1 MPIHVAILR
10 PPYPQLILD
19 GRKTIESRLT
29 KTDLVPYNAIRP
41 GERIFIKQTSG
52 PFVAM
57 AIAGEVHFFDRLTPA
72 KVAELKARFNHQVCG
87 DDAFW
92 QWKRDSNFATF
103 IELTKVQPIDRGPR
117 MKPSSG
123 LAWFV
128 LPDALAPRVPA
139 VLPDEPVSG
148 LRRMFDVTLTAGA
161 IRNHYIRVPRKAH
174 EFEAK
179 HYGGKTVAE
188 AGEPITLIMPDGT
201 RIETDLVG
209 NETTQPRGFGMWF
222 RNFLR
227 KTDSEQSCMIRWR
240 GWHPWFMAY
249 HMLPGDVVRF
259 VEHRRG
265 EYGVSF
271 VNRSPD

>member
-29 KTDLVPYNAIRP
+29 KADLVPFNAISP

-52 PFVAM
+52 PFIAT
-57 AIAGEVHFFDRLTPA
+57 AIAGDVHFFDKLTRDKIA
-72 KVAELKARFNHQVCG
+72 ALKARFNDRVCG

-103 IELTKVQPIDRGPR
+103 IELKDVQPTDRGPR

-128 LPDALAPRVPA
+128 LPDELTPQVP
-139 VLPDEPVSG
+139 V
-148 LRRMFDVTLTAGA
+148 MFEVKLTAGA
-161 IRNHYIRVPRKAH
+161 IKNHYLRVARKVF
-174 EFEAK
+174 EFDAK
-179 HYGGKTVAE
+179 HYGGRTLAE
-188 AGEPITLIMPDGT
+188 AGVPITLHLPDGS
-201 RIETDLVG
+201 RIQTDIVS
-209 NETTQPRGFGMWF
+209 NQ
-222 RNFLR
+222 
-227 KTDSEQSCMIRWR
+227 MIRWR
-240 GWHPWFMAY
+240 GWQPWYQAN
-249 HMLPGDVVRF
+249 HMVPGDKVRF
-259 VEHRRG
+259 VEKKPG

-271 VNRSPD
+271 VHQSTH